1 MKPFSK
7 FNCLGL
13 AFAGMMITSCTDKPT
28 AVADYQIVPMPLEIT
43 TPQQS
48 GFLLKSG
55 ETIYY
60 TAGNE
65 KMKKN
70 AEFLA
75 SFIKEQTGIE
85 LKVQEGDKESGIV
98 LKLGLEATSPEAYHL
113 TVDGGKVVIEA
124 PSEAGVFYGIQT
136 LRKSVSVHEGGG
148 AIELPAVEINDTPRF
163 SYRGMMLDVGRHMF
177 TMDEIKTYIDMLALH
192 NINRLHWHLSE
203 DQGWRIE
210 IKKMIIR
217 MLSVCMFLT

>member
-28 AVADYQIVPMPLEIT
+28 AFADYQIVPMPLEIT

-98 LKLGLEATSPEAYHL
+98 LKL
-113 TVDGGKVVIEA
+113 
-124 PSEAGVFYGIQT
+124 T
-136 LRKSVSVHEGGG
+136 L
-148 AIELPAVEINDTPRF
+148 
-163 SYRGMMLDVGRHMF
+163 
-177 TMDEIKTYIDMLALH
+177 
-192 NINRLHWHLSE
+192 
-203 DQGWRIE
+203 
-210 IKKMIIR
+210 
-217 MLSVCMFLT
+217 

>member
-48 GFLLKSG
+48 GYLLKSG

-65 KMKKN
+65 KMKKY
-70 AEFLA
+70 AEF
-75 SFIKEQTGIE
+75 II
-85 LKVQEGDKESGIV
+85 LKFLPCFYIFRSRDINLIGDLCEG
-98 LKLGLEATSPEAYHL
+98 
-113 TVDGGKVVIEA
+113 
-124 PSEAGVFYGIQT
+124 
-136 LRKSVSVHEGGG
+136 
-148 AIELPAVEINDTPRF
+148 
-163 SYRGMMLDVGRHMF
+163 
-177 TMDEIKTYIDMLALH
+177 
-192 NINRLHWHLSE
+192 
-203 DQGWRIE
+203 
-210 IKKMIIR
+210 
-217 MLSVCMFLT
+217 

>member
-28 AVADYQIVPMPLEIT
+28 AFADYQIVPMPLEIT

-163 SYRGMMLDVGRHMF
+163 SYRGMMLDVARHNKNCIFQAM
-177 TMDEIKTYIDMLALH
+177 
-192 NINRLHWHLSE
+192 R
-203 DQGWRIE
+203 
-210 IKKMIIR
+210 
-217 MLSVCMFLT
+217 

>member
-7 FNCLGL
+7 LNCLGL
-13 AFAGMMITSCTDKPT
+13 AFAGILATSCTEQPT
-28 AVADYQIVPMPLEIT
+28 AVADYQIVPMPLEMT
-43 TPQQS
+43 TPQQN

-75 SFIKEQTGIE
+75 SFIKEQTGID

-98 LKLGLEATSPEAYHL
+98 LKLGLEANSPEAYRM
-113 TVDGGKVVIEA
+113 TVDGKKVVITA
-124 PSEAGVFYGIQT
+124 PSEAGVFMAFRRCVSRFLYT
-136 LRKSVSVHEGGG
+136 KEVERLNCLPWKSTTVRVS
-148 AIELPAVEINDTPRF
+148 AIV
-163 SYRGMMLDVGRHMF
+163 V
-177 TMDEIKTYIDMLALH
+177 
-192 NINRLHWHLSE
+192 
-203 DQGWRIE
+203 
-210 IKKMIIR
+210 
-217 MLSVCMFLT
+217 